1 MKEINIIVAT
11 STAYGIGYDNKMCW
25 HIPEELRNFQ
35 KVTTST
41 SDKNKVNCV
50 IMGKNTWYSLPDAH
64 RPLKNRVNI
73 ILSSSC
79 VDGCDFENVLVMRSF
94 EDALVYI
101 EQNDNIEKGFVIG
114 GEQLYNKVL
123 SEYSHNITKIY
134 LSIVYDKEYTCDK
147 FIDDVAIYSNFR
159 FEKENVHF
167 TERYVYM
174 IGYNKRMYVNEK
186 YPSFNELP
194 D

>member
-35 KVTTST
+35 KVTTGT
-41 SDKNKVNCV
+41 SDKTKMNCV
-50 IMGKNTWYSLPDAH
+50 IMGRNTWHSLPEAH

-79 VDGCDFENVLVMRSF
+79 VDGCEAEQNVLVMRSF

-123 SEYSHNITKIY
+123 SAYSHHITKIY

-147 FIDDVAIYSNFR
+147 FINADAIYSKFR

-174 IGYNKRMYVNEK
+174 IGYNKH
-186 YPSFNELP
+186 PSLDELP